1 MSEGIKKCDKHQQ
14 VPSQTMQ
21 STQYHGLLFIIRS
34 LYLHAFENND
44 CEHCSISWELAT
56 YLTDQWSLS
65 GLPDS
70 DGLED

>member
-1 MSEGIKKCDKHQQ
+1 
-14 VPSQTMQ
+14 MQ
-21 STQYHGLLFIIRS
+21 STQYHGLLYIIKS

-56 YLTDQWSLS
+56 NLTDQWLLS

-70 DGLED
+70 NRLEN